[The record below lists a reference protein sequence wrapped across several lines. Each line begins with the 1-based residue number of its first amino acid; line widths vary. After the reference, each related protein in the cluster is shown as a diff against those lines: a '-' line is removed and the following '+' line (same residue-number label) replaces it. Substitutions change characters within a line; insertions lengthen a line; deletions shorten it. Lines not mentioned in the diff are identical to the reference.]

1 MTKYFNETYLA
12 ETAHFDCTHQTVAEP
27 TRPVDRQGLSTRLA
41 VFFSTFWR
49 WHQTARQHQALL
61 ELDDQLL
68 ADIGITREQAKKE
81 ARKPFWN

>member
-27 TRPVDRQGLSTRLA
+27 TRPADRQGLSTRLA
-41 VFFSTFWR
+41 VAFTTFWR
-49 WHQTARQHQALL
+49 WHQTMRQHQALL
-61 ELDDQLL
+61 ELDDHLL

-81 ARKPFWN
+81 ARQPFWV